1 MQEQNMDN
9 LPKIP
14 IIWLAS
20 ENGGK
25 IINTIFSPK
34 ARSKVDEILRLTME
48 GHENIYEPF
57 DNLFYLGEASK
68 NPHLF

>member
-14 IIWLAS
+14 IFWLSS
-20 ENGGK
+20 EKDGK
-25 IINTIFSPK
+25 IVNTIFSPK

-48 GHENIYEPF
+48 GHKNIYEPF
-57 DNLFYLGEASK
+57 DNLFYLGAANSS
-68 NPHLF
+68 PHLF